1 MSQWEED
8 SIVERDEAYA
18 RTVREAGQRARAG
31 KLSAADYGGIV
42 ARAKRDAIRRYRQA
56 RHAENMQAANIAMQ
70 ALGYAPIA
78 RYQRRTA

>member
-8 SIVERDEAYA
+8 SIVEKDEVYA
-18 RTVREAGQRARAG
+18 RTVRQATQRAKAG
-31 KLSAADYGGIV
+31 KLSAADYGGVV

-56 RHAENMQAANIAMQ
+56 QHTENMKAANIAMQ